1 MKFKHLPL
9 FFILFSCGKEQSD
22 SIIALSNDKVIPKLE
37 ANNFEMHQLIE
48 QKIQLWLND
57 GTAWK
62 WSDFTNEEL
71 FAAIEMSDGEF
82 AVGLKLQGESDSLPI
97 LDLSK
102 RREWENLREEILK
115 GLEDTLTVEMGR
127 EVRRED
133 FVLEIDLHL
142 PIISFKSKSPCLV
155 AWLMGCK
162 NIRYIEPLND
172 LIELQAERNE
182 SGCTPIYD
190 AVQSSDYT
198 TTGTSAKISWHWY
211 YHNVPQAWGI
221 RQGMGIGIGVID
233 AGVSSN
239 QYLLFQ
245 QFNSGYSNVGRT
257 HETTNTIGSSA
268 YTSCNHGNAMAGLI
282 AAPWANYG
290 NAIGGAHKANLFT
303 VRASN
308 DVYLNTSVERLAVK
322 NAYVYLANKS
332 AVKIISMS
340 MGTPFYSSVL
350 LDAVSYANSM
360 GKLLFAAAGTSTYF
374 TSGLGVIYPA
384 AFTECQA
391 VTGVNDQDNTCQT
404 CHDGPQVDFTIVME
418 RSWDVNRK
426 AVGINQYNDWPQY
439 IGGSSAAT
447 ASAAAIAAIVWSTK
461 PTLSKFQVLWILRYT
476 AQYPII
482 PDSEHGYGKLNA
494 LSAVQLA
501 QQY

>member
-1 MKFKHLPL
+1 MKFKYLPL
-9 FFILFSCGKEQSD
+9 FLILFSCGKEQAE
-22 SIIALSNDKVIPKLE
+22 SIPNSVTRSSIPKLE
-37 ANNFEMHQLIE
+37 SNNIEVQQNVE
-48 QKIQLWLND
+48 QKITRWLSE
-57 GTAWK
+57 GAAWK
-62 WSDFTNEEL
+62 WSDLSNDDL
-71 FAAIEMSDGEF
+71 FAAIELSQGEF
-82 AVGLKLQGESDSLPI
+82 AVGLKLRGETDSLPFP
-97 LDLSK
+97 DLTK
-102 RREWENLREEILK
+102 RREWENLREDLLQS
-115 GLEDTLTVEMGR
+115 LEDTLTVEMGR
-127 EVRRED
+127 EASIED
-133 FVLEIDLHL
+133 FVLEVDLHL
-142 PIISFKSKSPCLV
+142 PIISFHSKSPALV
-155 AWLMGCK
+155 AWLMSSEH
-162 NIRYIEPLND
+162 IRYIEPLND
-172 LIELQAERNE
+172 FVDEAVNRTE
-182 SGCTPIYD
+182 SGCTPNYD
-190 AVQSSDYT
+190 VVQASDYT

-221 RQGMGIGIGVID
+221 RQGMGIGVGVID

-257 HETTNTIGSSA
+257 HETSNKLGSSP
-268 YTSCNHGNAMAGLI
+268 YTSCNHGNAMSGLI
-282 AAPWANYG
+282 AAPWSNYG
-290 NAIGGAHKANLFT
+290 NAIGGAHKASLFT
-303 VRASN
+303 VRAAN
-308 DVYLNTSVERLAVK
+308 DVYLNTSSERLAVK

-350 LDAVSYANSM
+350 LDAVSYASAM
-360 GKLLFAAAGTSTYF
+360 GKLLFSAAGTSTYM

-384 AFTECQA
+384 AFSECQA

-447 ASAAAIAAIVWSTK
+447 ASAAAIAAIVWSVK

-476 AQYPII
+476 AQFPIL

>member
-1 MKFKHLPL
+1 MKFKHLSL
-9 FFILFSCGKEQSD
+9 FFILFSCGKEQSE
-22 SIIALSNDKVIPKLE
+22 STIALSNGEAIPKLE
-37 ANNFEMHQLIE
+37 ANNFETHRTVE
-48 QKIQLWLND
+48 QKIQSWLNN
-57 GTAWK
+57 GNTWK
-62 WSDFTNEEL
+62 WSDLTHEEL
-71 FAAIEMSDGEF
+71 FAAIELSDGEF
-82 AVGLKLQGESDSLPI
+82 AVGLKLQGETDSLPFQ
-97 LDLSK
+97 DLSK

-133 FVLEIDLHL
+133 FVLEVDLHL
-142 PIISFKSKSPCLV
+142 PIVSFHSKSPALV
-155 AWLMGCK
+155 AWLMSSEH
-162 NIRYIEPLND
+162 IRYIEPLND
-172 LIELQAERNE
+172 VLDNTVNRTE
-182 SGCTPIYD
+182 SGCTAAYNP
-190 AVQSSDYT
+190 VQASDYT
-198 TTGTSAKISWHWY
+198 TTGTTAKISWHWY
-211 YHNVPQAWGI
+211 HHNVPQAWGI
-221 RQGMGIGIGVID
+221 RQGMGIGVGVID

-245 QFNSGYSNVGRT
+245 QFNSGYSNVNRA
-257 HETTNTIGSSA
+257 HETTNTLGSSP

-282 AAPWANYG
+282 AAPWASFSNT
-290 NAIGGAHKANLFT
+290 IGGAHKASLYT

-308 DVYLNTSVERLAVK
+308 DVLLNTSAERLAVK

-350 LDAVSYANSM
+350 LDAVSYASAM
-360 GKLLFAAAGTSTYF
+360 GKLLFAAAGTSTF
-374 TSGLGVIYPA
+374 VTSAFGVIYPA

-391 VTGVNDQDNTCQT
+391 VTGINDQNQTCQV

-426 AVGINQYNDWPQY
+426 AVGINQNNEWPQY

-447 ASAAAIAAIVWSTK
+447 ASAAAIAAIVWSVK
-461 PTLSKFQVLWILRYT
+461 PTLSRFQLLWILRYT
-476 AQYPII
+476 AQYPVL
-482 PDSEHGYGKLNA
+482 PDSHHGYGKMNA